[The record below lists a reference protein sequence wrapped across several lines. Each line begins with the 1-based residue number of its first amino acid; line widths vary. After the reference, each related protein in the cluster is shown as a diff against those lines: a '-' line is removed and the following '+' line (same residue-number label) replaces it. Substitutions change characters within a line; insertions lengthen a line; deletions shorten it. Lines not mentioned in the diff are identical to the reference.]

1 MPIYLLDD
9 TQHIFPNPNNAN
21 EEGILAVGGDLDPQR
36 LLLAYENG
44 IFPWFNPEDPIIWW
58 SPNPRMVLYPE
69 RVKVS
74 KSMKQILNRNTFEIR
89 YDTAFK
95 EVMSNCQKVIRN
107 NYEEAGSWI
116 TKDLIESYTK
126 LHEMGYAHSVEAW
139 QDNQLVG
146 GLYGVS
152 LGNCFFGES
161 MFSKASN
168 ASKACF
174 ITLARELEKKNF
186 SMIDCQVYTEH
197 LESLGAEK
205 VERTVFL
212 EQLGE
217 GLLKPTLKGSW
228 TDLF

>member
-44 IFPWFNPEDPIIWW
+44 IFPWFNPEDPIVWW
-58 SPNPRMVLYPE
+58 SPNPRMVLKPE
-69 RVKVS
+69 KVKVS
-74 KSMKQILNRNTFEIR
+74 KSMKQVLNRNTFEIR
-89 YDTAFK
+89 FDTDF
-95 EVMSNCQKVIRN
+95 VQTISNCQKTVRDNQDEQGTWIS
-107 NYEEAGSWI
+107 EE
-116 TKDLIESYTK
+116 LIESYTE
-126 LHEMGYAHSVEAW
+126 LHKMGYAHSVEAW
-139 QDNQLVG
+139 RDDKMVG

-152 LGNCFFGES
+152 LGDCFFGES
-161 MFSKASN
+161 MFSKESN

-174 ITLARELEKKNF
+174 IRLAKELEKKNF
-186 SMIDCQVYTEH
+186 RMIDCQVYTEH

-205 VERTVFL
+205 TERKVFL
-212 EQLGE
+212 EELND
-217 GLLKPTLKGSW
+217 GLLKSTLKGSW